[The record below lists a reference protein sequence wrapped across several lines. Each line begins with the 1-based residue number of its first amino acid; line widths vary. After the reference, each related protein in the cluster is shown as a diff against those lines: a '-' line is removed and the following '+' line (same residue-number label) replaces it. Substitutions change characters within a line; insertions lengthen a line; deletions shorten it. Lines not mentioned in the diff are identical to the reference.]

1 MKGSVANY
9 PTPLTCSLSR
19 QPYARRNRYGTSDGA
34 FEPADR
40 TESTA
45 HQAVSASIRIRILQN
60 GLRGRYV
67 LGVAVVA
74 CDADGLLVPV
84 QHAAQLVSKDLHQ
97 ERLHHAT
104 SVAENVSTKRV
115 NNFTA
120 VRPSYRAMNGR
131 FTDTIS
137 AVIDQRFPLDL
148 GPLVRQ
154 PPSPSGLTGY
164 ILLPGR
170 LPPPRMDH

>member
-1 MKGSVANY
+1 M
-9 PTPLTCSLSR
+9 
-19 QPYARRNRYGTSDGA
+19 
-34 FEPADR
+34 
-40 TESTA
+40 
-45 HQAVSASIRIRILQN
+45 
-60 GLRGRYV
+60 

-115 NNFTA
+115 NDFTA

-148 GPLVRQ
+148 SARWYASLLP
-154 PPSPSGLTGY
+154 PSGLTGY

-170 LPPPRMDH
+170 LPATEDGPLSFVICLLPDLRRPPRWRSPIMKRAEDHPSWGKPSLKRASKAAAARSP